1 MLPHLAR
8 SRSVLQVLCPLYQE
22 TVSVLLCTS
31 RNVVLDGSN
40 RKQILVSSP
49 KVLFFFVVQGRGFE
63 GKMCVYVVPFCLRA
77 KLHSQW
83 SGASG

>member
-40 RKQILVSSP
+40 RKQILVSSL
-49 KVLFFFVVQGRGFE
+49 KVLFFVVQGRGIQ
-63 GKMCVYVVPFCLRA
+63 GNQCVYLVPFCLRA